1 MPVTLTVDAL
11 GGWPLAS
18 QAEVSDLETALE
30 VDEDVGGLEVEVDV
44 SRVMDELNALYRC

>member
-11 GGWPLAS
+11 GRWPLAS
-18 QAEVSDLETALE
+18 QAKVSDLKTALE

-44 SRVMDELNALYRC
+44 SRVVDELDALYPC